1 MTKSDIPGCE
11 LPAAVRRRARRVR
24 ISAGVVLL
32 AGLAGAGA
40 VYWLGS
46 RPPDYSAD
54 PSMVGFRRSEE
65 RQMGMLYG
73 KQGQLIEDFNESLK
87 QPGTQALLIL
97 GAAVVVAAGC
107 FHFARV
113 VEAEALENADASN
126 LPAGRGSD

>member
-1 MTKSDIPGCE
+1 M
-11 LPAAVRRRARRVR
+11 
-24 ISAGVVLL
+24 

-87 QPGTQALLIL
+87 QPGTQALLIVVA
-97 GAAVVVAAGC
+97 AAVAAAGC
-107 FHFARV
+107 FYFARILEE
-113 VEAEALENADASN
+113 EARDIS
-126 LPAGRGSD
+126 AGGKHRD